1 MENSSPESAHE
12 VFSSVSKNNLLQSPG
27 IDPHRRLMFAF
38 LCFFFIPVL
47 TRVGCD
53 FCRAIADCCCP
64 STAWCAWLP
73 SACRCPW
80 PSACS
85 PRCLRYS
92 KASAQPSSVL
102 QIQGQLAEKGA
113 AGEKFKL
120 LIHHLKCTS
129 AASRACV
136 HLFAPDVSSNV

>member
-1 MENSSPESAHE
+1 MENSSPKSAHDG
-12 VFSSVSKNNLLQSPG
+12 FFLPCPRITRGSHPG

-38 LCFFFIPVL
+38 FFLLPVS
-47 TRVGCD
+47 TRAGCD
-53 FCRAIADCCCP
+53 FCRATADCCCR
-64 STAWCAWLP
+64 STASCAWLP

-92 KASAQPSSVL
+92 KASAQLSSVL
-102 QIQGQLAEKGA
+102 RIQGQLAEKGA
-113 AGEKFKL
+113 AGEEFKL

-136 HLFAPDVSSNV
+136 HLLAPDVSSNV

>member
-1 MENSSPESAHE
+1 MRFFLPYPRITRCSR
-12 VFSSVSKNNLLQSPG
+12 PG
-27 IDPHRRLMFAF
+27 SIHTEGSCLPF
-38 LCFFFIPVL
+38 CVFFIPVL

-92 KASAQPSSVL
+92 KVSAQPSSVL
-102 QIQGQLAEKGA
+102 QIQGQLAERGA

>member
-1 MENSSPESAHE
+1 MRFFLPYPRITRCSR
-12 VFSSVSKNNLLQSPG
+12 PG
-27 IDPHRRLMFAF
+27 SIHTEGSCLPFCVL
-38 LCFFFIPVL
+38 FFIPVL